1 MSFFPEPSSARS
13 QVATVSTAV
22 TRHLKAAS
30 IGAILIAAVV
40 FSILAV
46 RAPGEGTPVL
56 VAKENI
62 LAGQPVDSRLVQ
74 IVAVPSGALPDGSL
88 NSPEQ
93 LGDAVATRDIPA
105 RTVLT
110 ATLLSPYQLIP
121 SGYSQIVVSGD
132 TQTMTVAGGDTV
144 HIWGSSESCSEFSC
158 DIELLAS
165 HAKIIAVQ
173 PADQGLID
181 TGGTPTITLAIPSG
195 SVSSVLRADS
205 AGSIH
210 FVVPSATDSKLG
222 FVQSGPPS
230 E

>member
-46 RAPGEGTPVL
+46 RAPGEGTPV
-56 VAKENI
+56 

-165 HAKIIAVQ
+165 HARIIAVQ